1 MAILVST
8 LGRKSDSSCC
18 HEQELPPLAHR
29 RDAAASGLGA
39 GLRWQGSFGAAGGEP
54 GSGAAL
60 AGGDQRELLWRE
72 GSAAVRSGDDDG
84 AAVVQLLQRRL
95 LVATDRQGV
104 SGADRLP
111 DDRCS
116 GSARLPDGE
125 RVPAAAFGG
134 AVGVV
139 HPGLAAVRDGWAGEA
154 RARGARRDEE
164 DRKST
169 RLNSSHSQISYA
181 VFCLKKK

>member
-1 MAILVST
+1 MILVST
-8 LGRKSDSSCC
+8 WRCESDSSAC

-29 RDAAASGLGA
+29 RDAAASGIGA
-39 GLRWQGSFGAAGGEP
+39 GLRWQGSSGTVGGES
-54 GSGAAL
+54 GAGAAL

-72 GSAAVRSGDDDG
+72 GSATLPSGDDDG
-84 AAVVQLLQRRL
+84 AAVAQLLQRHL
-95 LVATDRQGV
+95 FVATDRQGV

-111 DDRCS
+111 DDRCA

-139 HPGLAAVRDGWAGEA
+139 HADLAAVREGWAGEA
-154 RARGARRDEE
+154 RARGARRDEDPGE
-164 DRKST
+164 RVEAQGDE
-169 RLNSSHSQISYA
+169 L
-181 VFCLKKK
+181 